1 MSKREDGVMNQLKN
15 NGGQFYNNNKGIM
28 LIGLIVVITIVGI
41 MSAGSLYLM
50 SGSTQTSL
58 FANANSRAYYLAE
71 SGINYAKLN
80 VGRGKS
86 YKAATKFNLD
96 NGDAFIIKTELDPQ
110 DPSRTIIYSTGIV
123 NPGSWLESKYD
134 ITSNFIKSGGI
145 DLSEVVGLTT
155 ENKKGKLVL
164 NPIWSIKGQPE
175 IEVKKDIGKA
185 GLGFTSQKGPKKSK
199 EGEKGK
205 KIQTYLPILLSLGW
219 WKTSPEKPDLD
230 QTWSDYNG
238 LLSYEVQ
245 VKVKLGINGGHGDHF
260 MHGISF
266 RLSPK
271 SPGWADSNTFRSYGI
286 SYFKS
291 KNLTWPFDIDLDNSF
306 KAIMNNFVYI
316 VLWEKISSSN
326 TLSLIDY
333 RKLTK
338 YDGVLDGSDLK
349 DWATIF
355 LRLEEKFDG
364 PNGTRQNHITGF
376 FKGSA
381 NPALGKIDWDS
392 GNYNIVQWKNNYSG
406 HVLADSLTTTNFS
419 VYKPDELGL
428 HAFYDSNASDKQYF
442 TDFSLRLGTGP
453 SFQW

>member
-1 MSKREDGVMNQLKN
+1 
-15 NGGQFYNNNKGIM
+15 M

-41 MSAGSLYLM
+41 MSAGSLYFI
-50 SGSTQTSL
+50 SGSTQTTL

-80 VGRGKS
+80 VEKGKS
-86 YKAATKFNLD
+86 YNALTKFNLD
-96 NGDAFIIKTELDPQ
+96 NGDAFIIKTKLDPQ

-145 DLSEVVGLTT
+145 DLGEITGLTT
-155 ENKKGKLVL
+155 EDKKGKLVE
-164 NPIWSIKGQPE
+164 NPIWSIKGQPK
-175 IEVKKDIGKA
+175 IEVKKDIGRSV
-185 GLGFTSQKGPKKSK
+185 LGFTSQKGPKKSK
-199 EGEKGK
+199 EGENGK

-219 WKTSPEKPDLD
+219 WKTNPEKPDLD
-230 QTWSDYNG
+230 QAWSDYNE
-238 LLSYEVQ
+238 LLSYEAQ
-245 VKVKLGINGGHGDHF
+245 VKVKLEINGGHGDHF
-260 MHGISF
+260 MHGICF

-271 SPGWADSNTFRSYGI
+271 NPGRAGSNAFRSYGI

-316 VLWEKISSSN
+316 ILWEKISSSN

-333 RKLTK
+333 TRLSK

-364 PNGTRQNHITGF
+364 PGGTRQNHIFGF
-376 FKGSA
+376 FKG
-381 NPALGKIDWDS
+381 PADPPLGKIDWDS
-392 GNYNIVQWKNNYSG
+392 GNYNIVQWKNNTSG
-406 HVLADSLTTTNFS
+406 HVLANSFTTKGFS
-419 VYKPDELGL
+419 VYKPDEIGL
-428 HAFYDSNASDKQYF
+428 HAFYNSYARDQQFFA
-442 TDFSLRLGTGP
+442 DFSLKLGTGP

>member
-1 MSKREDGVMNQLKN
+1 MNQLKN

-41 MSAGSLYLM
+41 MSAGSLYFI
-50 SGSTQTSL
+50 SGSTQTTL
-58 FANANSRAYYLAE
+58 FANASSRAYYLAE

-80 VGRGKS
+80 VGKGKS
-86 YKAATKFNLD
+86 YKAGTQFNLD

-110 DPSRTIIYSTGIV
+110 DPSRTIIYSTGVV

-145 DLSEVVGLTT
+145 DLSELVGLTKAD
-155 ENKKGKLVL
+155 KKGELVE
-164 NPIWSIKGQPE
+164 NPIWSIKGQPKVK
-175 IEVKKDIGKA
+175 VKKDIGKA
-185 GLGFTSQKGPKKSK
+185 VLGFTSQKGPEKSK
-199 EGEKGK
+199 EGEKDK

-219 WKTSPEKPDLD
+219 WKTNPEKPDLD
-230 QTWSDYNG
+230 QAWSDYNE
-238 LLSYEVQ
+238 LLSYEAQ
-245 VKVKLGINGGHGDHF
+245 VKVKLEINGGHGDHF

-271 SPGWADSNTFRSYGI
+271 NPGWAGSNTFRSYGI

-306 KAIMNNFVYI
+306 KAIMNNFIYI

-333 RKLTK
+333 RKLSR

-349 DWATIF
+349 DWSTIF
-355 LRLEEKFDG
+355 LRLEEKLDG
-364 PNGTRQNHITGF
+364 PKGTRQNHIFGF
-376 FKGSA
+376 FKG
-381 NPALGKIDWDS
+381 PADPPLGEIDWDS
-392 GNYNIVQWKNNYSG
+392 SNYNIVQWKNNTSG
-406 HVLADSLTTTNFS
+406 HVSANSLTTTDFRTYN
-419 VYKPDELGL
+419 PDEIGL
-428 HAFYDSNASDKQYF
+428 HAFYDSNASDKQCF
-442 TDFSLRLGTGP
+442 ADFSLKLGTGP